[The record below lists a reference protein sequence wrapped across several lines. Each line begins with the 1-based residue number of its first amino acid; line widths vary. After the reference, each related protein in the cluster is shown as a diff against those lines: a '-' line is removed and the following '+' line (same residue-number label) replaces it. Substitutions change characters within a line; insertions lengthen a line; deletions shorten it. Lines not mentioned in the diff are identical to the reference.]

1 MNEEARPHR
10 TYTVMRYLL
19 IAFSALLPM
28 LGLNAAPTFT
38 IQGGTLTAVELHG
51 ATAVNIPSGVTSIGD
66 NVFMRLTSLRRVSIP
81 NGVTSIGHN
90 AFYGCTSLS
99 EVNIPDGVMTIGD
112 WAFKDCRSL
121 MGISIPSSV
130 TRIGG
135 DAFSGCGFT
144 YTGNYGYGYFAGD
157 YGGTGTGSP
166 NVRWTIRNGELT
178 DVELN
183 GETDITIPSSVTSIG
198 NNAFRYCYNLSS
210 IIIPDSVT
218 SIGSYAFADCHELM
232 SVIVGNGVTRIESG
246 AFSYCNSLSIVM
258 FLGALPDCGN
268 GAFGV
273 VADGCVA
280 YVDASVA
287 LPQDGDIW
295 NSLTVRK
302 IPLPRDAASLSRATF
317 TIDHDELT
325 HVALNDATVVMIPG
339 SVTRIRANAF
349 DDCHDLTSML
359 IPCSVTSIDHG
370 AFRNCYNLT
379 NVVLLASSTSIS
391 EPRIPSNMFQ
401 DCDRLTSV
409 TIGHGVTRIG
419 DCAFANCHEL
429 TSVTIPNSVTSI
441 GERAFEYCSGMT
453 SVTIGNG
460 VTNIGNYAFL
470 TCSRL
475 TSVTIPAS
483 VTSIGN
489 GAFAEC
495 FDLTSVLFLGNLP
508 DCGSDAFKA
517 VAINVNVGHGCCV
530 AYVDASVA
538 SPQDGAIWNNLTVWK
553 IPLPRDAD
561 SFSRATFT
569 IRCGELT
576 HVEPN
581 GATLVMIPGSVTCIR
596 HDAFDDCHDMT
607 CVLIPNSVRTIE
619 GGTFRN
625 CRNLAN
631 IVMPTSV
638 TSIEDAM
645 FEGCDKL
652 TGVVIPDSVT
662 RIGSD
667 VFSDCSSLTSVTI
680 GKSVTSIGYRAF
692 YGCSELTSV
701 TIPDSMTI
709 IETDTFTGCSSL
721 TNVTIGNSVT
731 CIEDAFR
738 SCYSLRNIVI
748 PNTVRFIW
756 PSAFEGCSGLVSM
769 LFLGDAP
776 PSVGDFHTSS
786 VGCKA
791 YVKSTANG
799 WPAEGEYWNG
809 LEVVCYGGK
818 SAKATIEESMNGYA
832 LASNEGETLCEG
844 DIALTA
850 VLNGVIVDT
859 KKGYNVE
866 IAADGKSATARL
878 KTPTFGAAA
887 IVADDDPPET
897 DSSDPTGALV
907 ESDGVALSTQPWA
920 NDDEEIG
927 ALPVAAVPGLY
938 YRRLGVTALTISL
951 LAQRC
956 RRQPIH
962 SISAS

>member
-1 MNEEARPHR
+1 MKRIRVIAL
-10 TYTVMRYLL
+10 T
-19 IAFSALLPM
+19 AFSALLPL

-66 NVFMRLTSLRRVSIP
+66 NVFMRLTSLRSVSIP

-144 YTGNYGYGYFAGD
+144 YTGNYGYGYFVGD
-157 YGGTGTGSP
+157 YGGTTGSGTP
-166 NVRWTIRNGELT
+166 NVKWTIRNGELT

-198 NNAFRYCYNLSS
+198 NNAFRYCYNLSN

-218 SIGSYAFADCHELM
+218 SIGSYAFSDCHELM
-232 SVIVGNGVTRIESG
+232 SVIVGNGVTKIESG
-246 AFSYCNSLSIVM
+246 AFSYCNTLSIVI

-273 VADGCVA
+273 VANGCVA
-280 YVDASVA
+280 YVDASIA
-287 LPQDGDIW
+287 SPQDGDIW
-295 NSLTVRK
+295 NNLTVRK

-325 HVALNDATVVMIPG
+325 HVVLNDATVVMIPG

-379 NVVLLASSTSIS
+379 NVVLLASSTSIN

-409 TIGHGVTRIG
+409 TIGHGVTKIG
-419 DCAFANCHEL
+419 DYAFANCHEL

-460 VTNIGNYAFL
+460 VRNIGNYAFL
-470 TCSRL
+470 TCEKL

-483 VTSIGN
+483 VTNIGN
-489 GAFAEC
+489 CAFAEC

-508 DCGSDAFKA
+508 DCGNDAFKA

-530 AYVDASVA
+530 AYVEASVD
-538 SPQDGAIWNNLTVWK
+538 SPQDGDIWNNLTVRK

-569 IRCGELT
+569 IRYGELT
-576 HVEPN
+576 HIEPN

-596 HDAFDDCHDMT
+596 HDAFDDCRDMS
-607 CVLIPNSVRTIE
+607 CVLIPNSVRSIE
-619 GGTFRN
+619 GGTFSD

-631 IVMPTSV
+631 IVMPVSV
-638 TSIEDAM
+638 ARIEDAL

-652 TGVVIPDSVT
+652 TSVVIPDSVT
-662 RIGSD
+662 SIGSD
-667 VFSDCSSLTSVTI
+667 AFSN
-680 GKSVTSIGYRAF
+680 
-692 YGCSELTSV
+692 
-701 TIPDSMTI
+701 
-709 IETDTFTGCSSL
+709 CSSL

-731 CIEDAFR
+731 CIENAF
-738 SCYSLRNIVI
+738 CNCCSLRNVVI
-748 PNTVRFIW
+748 PNSVRFIW
-756 PSAFEGCSGLVSM
+756 PSAFDGCSSLVSM
-769 LFLGDAP
+769 MFLGDAP
-776 PSVGDFHTSS
+776 PSVGGFHTSS
-786 VGCKA
+786 AGCKA
-791 YVKSTANG
+791 CVKSTANG

-809 LEVVCYGGK
+809 LEVVYYGGK

-832 LASNEGETLCEG
+832 LAANEGETLSEG

-850 VLNGVIVDT
+850 VLDDVIVDT
-859 KKGYNVE
+859 TKGYDVE

-887 IVADDDPPET
+887 IVAGDDPPDA
-897 DSSDPTGALV
+897 DSSDPTGTLV
-907 ESDGVALSTQPWA
+907 ESDGVTLSTQPWP

-927 ALPVAAVPGLY
+927 ALPVAAVPGLF
-938 YRRLGVTALTISL
+938 YRAAWGDSLDNLTTGAKVQATTDTLYLGVIKQTGTSGFYKVTVSE
-951 LAQRC
+951 Q
-956 RRQPIH
+956 
-962 SISAS
+962 

>member
-1 MNEEARPHR
+1 MKRIR
-10 TYTVMRYLL
+10 VIVLT
-19 IAFSALLPM
+19 AFSVLLPM

-66 NVFMRLTSLRRVSIP
+66 NVFMRLTSLRSVLIP

-99 EVNIPDGVMTIGD
+99 GINIPDGVMTIGD
-112 WAFKDCRSL
+112 WAFKDCCSL

-157 YGGTGTGSP
+157 YGGTTGSGTP

-198 NNAFRYCYNLSS
+198 NNAFRYCYNLASVV
-210 IIIPDSVT
+210 IPDSVT
-218 SIGSYAFADCHELM
+218 SIGERTFEGCYGLK
-232 SVIVGNGVTRIESG
+232 SVTIGNGVI
-246 AFSYCNSLSIVM
+246 SIGREV
-258 FLGALPDCGN
+258 FYNC
-268 GAFGV
+268 
-273 VADGCVA
+273 
-280 YVDASVA
+280 S
-287 LPQDGDIW
+287 
-295 NSLTVRK
+295 SLTN
-302 IPLPRDAASLSRATF
+302 LP
-317 TIDHDELT
+317 IG
-325 HVALNDATVVMIPG
+325 N
-339 SVTRIRANAF
+339 
-349 DDCHDLTSML
+349 
-359 IPCSVTSIDHG
+359 SVTSIG
-370 AFRNCYNLT
+370 YRAFYGC
-379 NVVLLASSTSIS
+379 V
-391 EPRIPSNMFQ
+391 
-401 DCDRLTSV
+401 
-409 TIGHGVTRIG
+409 G
-419 DCAFANCHEL
+419 L
-429 TSVTIPNSVTSI
+429 TSVTIPDRVTTI

-460 VTNIGNYAFL
+460 VTNLGNYAFL

-495 FDLTSVLFLGNLP
+495 FDLMSVLFLGSLP

-538 SPQDGAIWNNLTVWK
+538 SPQDGAIWNNLTIRK
-553 IPLPRDAD
+553 IPLPRDAA

-569 IRCGELT
+569 VRHGELT

-596 HDAFDDCHDMT
+596 HDAFDDCCDMT

-619 GGTFRN
+619 GGTFRD

-638 TSIEDAM
+638 TRIEDAM

-652 TGVVIPDSVT
+652 TSIVIPNSVT
-662 RIGSD
+662 SIGSD

-721 TNVTIGNSVT
+721 TNVTIGNNVT
-731 CIEDAFR
+731 CVEDAFR

-748 PNTVRFIW
+748 PNSVKFIW

-769 LFLGDAP
+769 VFLGDAP
-776 PSVGDFHTSS
+776 PSVGGFHTLSA
-786 VGCKA
+786 GCKA

-799 WPAEGEYWNG
+799 WPTEGEYWNG
-809 LEVVCYGGK
+809 LEVVYYGGK

-832 LASNEGETLCEG
+832 LAANEGETLFEG
-844 DIALTA
+844 DMALTA
-850 VLNGVIVDT
+850 VLDGALVDT
-859 KKGYNVE
+859 TKGYDVE

-887 IVADDDPPET
+887 LVAGDDPPET
-897 DSSDPTGALV
+897 DSSDPTGTLV
-907 ESDGVALSTQPWA
+907 ESDGVTLSTQPWP

-927 ALPVAAVPGLY
+927 ALPVAAVPGLFY
-938 YRRLGVTALTISL
+938 QAAWGDSLDNLTTGAKVQATTDTLYLGVIKQTGTSGFYKVTVSE
-951 LAQRC
+951 Q
-956 RRQPIH
+956 
-962 SISAS
+962 